1 MCSKRLIKRGRWAF
15 YGAQHVWILSISNL
29 SDPNKAT
36 GLITVPVGDVNLPR
50 LVPPLTFPEV
60 QRGANPGYSSV
71 DPRPA
76 GESGVANDET
86 LMGNMTSAHL

>member
-36 GLITVPVGDVNLPR
+36 GLITALVVDVNLPR
-50 LVPPLTFPEV
+50 LVPPLTFQGF
-60 QRGANPGYSSV
+60 QRGANLGFSSV
-71 DPRPA
+71 DPRPT
-76 GESGVANDET
+76 GKSSVANEET